1 MGKANPRVGGAG
13 LGNSGADPG
22 NGKANPRV
30 GGAGAGNSGADPGN
44 GKANPRVGG
53 AGAGNSGAGY
63 GKRAARRRG
72 ARIVIDAPF
81 IDQREKYP
89 TGCESVTAVMAL
101 NYAGV
106 DIEPGEFIEN
116 YLEKGSMPHDAGGA
130 VVGANPRKAFVGSP
144 YSPDDNGCY
153 APVIKR
159 AAEKAIADK
168 AAGAYRIADAGG
180 LSLGKLCAK
189 YIRKGIP
196 VILWATMYMRH
207 TYRGESW
214 RDESDASVRIAWRNN
229 EHCLLLV
236 GYDKKYYYFND
247 PLIGAKTRF
256 TKSSVNRAH
265 RSMLR
270 QALAIAPY
278 SNCGG

>member
-1 MGKANPRVGGAG
+1 MGGAYSENGVKGAGSGKGKANPRGGGAG
-13 LGNSGADPG
+13 SGNSC
-22 NGKANPRV
+22 
-30 GGAGAGNSGADPGN
+30 AGP
-44 GKANPRVGG
+44 
-53 AGAGNSGAGY
+53 
-63 GKRAARRRG
+63 GKRAKRRCG
-72 ARIVIDAPF
+72 GRIVIDAPF

-116 YLEKGSMPHDAGGA
+116 YLEKGSMPHVAGGA

-144 YSPDDNGCY
+144 YSPNDNGCY
-153 APVIKR
+153 SPVIKR
-159 AAEKAIADK
+159 AAEKVIADK
-168 AAGAYRIADAGG
+168 AAGAYSVADAGG

-196 VILWATMYMRH
+196 VLLWATMYMRH
-207 TYRGESW
+207 TFRGESW
-214 RDESDASVRIAWRNN
+214 RDEDDASVRITWRNN

-256 TKSSVNRAH
+256 TKSRVKRAY
-265 RSMLR
+265 RSMFR
-270 QALAIAPY
+270 QALAILPEAK
-278 SNCGG
+278 